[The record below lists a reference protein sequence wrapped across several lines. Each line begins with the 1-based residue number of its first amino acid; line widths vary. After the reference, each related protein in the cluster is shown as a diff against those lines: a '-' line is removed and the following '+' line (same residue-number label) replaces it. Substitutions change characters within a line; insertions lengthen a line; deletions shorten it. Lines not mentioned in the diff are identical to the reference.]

1 MAKVTKTQVV
11 KFIRKGE
18 KGDPAVNI
26 IVGSDTVVFTKSG
39 QGAKITLQVFIG
51 DRQLNYGDG
60 TNDTFVCSTLGNSH
74 YILDNNVYWTFK
86 IESDNKTFD
95 YLLSLQNK
103 ADLSA
108 VLPFTITVNGISYSK
123 TLTIKTVYDGNK
135 GDKGEQGAVLRGPQA
150 WADCSV
156 GYVFQAGG
164 EDESWKDVVLYNN
177 NYYSCVKSHAK
188 TASNYPGS
196 AADVS
201 NKYWQLGDK
210 IELVATKILLTT
222 YALVKN
228 LGVEV
233 IDMKDSSGNIIFQA
247 KDGNVICNNGTFK
260 NVKVGGVVTANLFYS
275 PTLSV
280 TSASDR
286 TYTIDPVNAPYNC
299 YFINEP
305 TNTRFIVLPKAADYD
320 GLEIQVF
327 TKVTNW
333 NVDKMTFIQAQSSDN
348 LYIKANAFQAATYGS
363 SIKFVTVES
372 QDAEYKNYKGT
383 TAYMCPNAMCKF
395 KSINGNWYAIEG
407 IFTGE

>member
-1 MAKVTKTQVV
+1 MGTTKTQVV
-11 KFIRKGE
+11 KFIRKGD
-18 KGDPAVNI
+18 KGDPGANALAITINPSVILHKKIATSGAVYI
-26 IVGSDTVVFTKSG
+26 IAVSVTDGNEKIPYKGGSTDGFLCTK
-39 QGAKITLQVFIG
+39 F
-51 DRQLNYGDG
+51 
-60 TNDTFVCSTLGNSH
+60 
-74 YILDNNVYWTFK
+74 LDNLPSGVTWSWTVAGYFFYHFLAFEQDINVNAQLSFNVIYK
-86 IESDNKTFD
+86 GIEHTRVISI
-95 YLLSLQNK
+95 Q
-103 ADLSA
+103 
-108 VLPFTITVNGISYSK
+108 TVE
-123 TLTIKTVYDGNK
+123 DGNK

-260 NVKVGGVVTANLFYS
+260 NVKVGGVITANLFYS

-286 TYTIDPVNAPYNC
+286 TYTIDPVKAPYNC

-363 SIKFVTVES
+363 SIKSVTVES

-407 IFTGE
+407 LFTGE

>member
-1 MAKVTKTQVV
+1 MPDGV
-11 KFIRKGE
+11 KWNWTARGYYFYHFLVF
-18 KGDPAVNI
+18 DADTSANI
-26 IVGSDTVVFTKSG
+26 
-39 QGAKITLQVFIG
+39 
-51 DRQLNYGDG
+51 QL
-60 TNDTFVCSTLGNSH
+60 S
-74 YILDNNVYWTFK
+74 
-86 IESDNKTFD
+86 
-95 YLLSLQNK
+95 
-103 ADLSA
+103 
-108 VLPFTITVNGISYSK
+108 FTITYKGINH
-123 TLTIKTVYDGNK
+123 TRTVVIKTVEDGSK
-135 GDKGEQGAVLRGPQA
+135 GDKGEQGATLRGPQA

-196 AADVS
+196 AADVT

-233 IDMKDSSGNIIFQA
+233 IDMKDSSGHIIFQA

-260 NVKVGGVVTANLFYS
+260 NVKVGGIITANLFYG

-280 TSASDR
+280 TSASSR

-327 TKVTNW
+327 TKVTKW
-333 NVDKMTFIQAQSSDN
+333 NADKMTFIQAQSSDN

-363 SIKFVTVES
+363 SIKPVTVES